1 MRKRLI
7 TLLSATLILAFTP
20 YSYGDDSSNPKTPK
34 WQVGARNVDGGS
46 QTYGEVTEQ
55 IPQEGASEPGAPPSQ
70 EHPDVTASEPSM
82 WDEKPHQK
90 CTDNGDEHPE
100 IHCVNNGLL

>member
-46 QTYGEVTEQ
+46 QTYGEVTELN
-55 IPQEGASEPGAPPSQ
+55 STVKRPSRFPRRGHRSRVHHHLRNTQ
-70 EHPDVTASEPSM
+70 T
-82 WDEKPHQK
+82 
-90 CTDNGDEHPE
+90 
-100 IHCVNNGLL
+100 